1 MSDLLDVEKEVAK
14 LIEIEKEGFK
24 KLNLSYEDLLHHAAT
39 AVVYLKIQDYE
50 MNELIAK
57 SYNNAIQIIN
67 ESSLLEKEKE
77 LITGRI
83 FEQLRIDIEEIRTDR
98 NREIASYGGKGKVA
112 KDSDGKQEAKATVRE
127 EWLKWQ
133 KNPSLYKTKTSFAEA
148 MIVEYPVLT
157 SPKVIMDWCRTWE
170 SECQPA

>member
-1 MSDLLDVEKEVAK
+1 MSEFIDVQKKVAEF
-14 LIEIEKEGFK
+14 IEIEKEGFK

-67 ESSLLEKEKE
+67 ESSLPEKEKE

-83 FEQLRIDIEEIRTDR
+83 FEQLRVDIEEIRTDR

-112 KDSDGKQEAKATVRE
+112 KDSDGKQEAKASVHKQ
-127 EWLKWQ
+127 WLKWQ
-133 KNPSLYKTKTSFAEA
+133 ENPTIFQTKASFAEA
-148 MIVEYPVLT
+148 MINVYSVLT
-157 SPKVIMDWCRTWE
+157 SPKVITDWCRTWE
-170 SECQPA
+170 LECQSA